1 MKHLVVSVSFF
12 FVVLIGACATPEED
26 AFCSFDEDCG
36 DTTIYFCDQ
45 ELGECREKAGTADT
59 DDIAGG
65 DEEKDESDI
74 IDIPDGDE
82 TTESDLPDETV
93 DETGNDALPDA
104 DTPSQWLDPVTGL
117 TIDIEIDQL
126 TLAWQNPTMAGLTDI
141 KVVRSVIAFP
151 QNIFDGDL
159 LYEGLDETYADS
171 SVDSGKSHFYSVFAC
186 YGELGCSE
194 PAVMGGIPCYDRM
207 DLVFVMDVSTS
218 MGYILSDLENEIGE
232 VWDQV
237 SQKVE
242 TTPRMGLTVFVD
254 DVTVVND
261 GSTPYATVEQI
272 KGDFHSWYQ
281 HTSSNEQTQSTEGN
295 YDWPENSLDGLA
307 LTAKNFQ
314 WRDPAKALRIII
326 LATDDTFREKP
337 ASFSSGI
344 AAQHTYD
351 ETVTLLKEGRIRVAA
366 FAAKIGGSTGTTDVQ
381 PGFFTPYNGKE
392 PIPAA
397 TGGTVF
403 FIDDVKSG
411 TLSLVDA
418 ITGFVET
425 ERCVAGER

>member
-12 FVVLIGACATPEED
+12 FVVLIAACATPEED

-45 ELGECREKAGTADT
+45 QTGECREKAGTTDT

-65 DEEKDESDI
+65 DEEKNENDI
-74 IDIPDGDE
+74 SDIPDGDLIE
-82 TTESDLPDETV
+82 ATDLSDGSDGADDIIVPD
-93 DETGNDALPDA
+93 N
-104 DTPSQWLDPVTGL
+104 DTPTQWLDPVTGL

-141 KVVRSVIAFP
+141 KVVRSMIAFP

-159 LYEGLDETYADS
+159 LYEGLDQTYADT